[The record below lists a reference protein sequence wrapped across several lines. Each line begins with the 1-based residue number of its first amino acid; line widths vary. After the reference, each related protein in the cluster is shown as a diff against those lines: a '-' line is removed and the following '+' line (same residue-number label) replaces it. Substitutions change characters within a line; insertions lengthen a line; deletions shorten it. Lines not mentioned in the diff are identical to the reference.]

1 MRMRSIFA
9 LASIVAIAAC
19 DASTD
24 PQLAGLNGPGAGS
37 GGNNITLPPLAISPA
52 VVSLVPGTTIQLFT
66 NALPANQSQVQWNSL
81 NPTIATVSLTGLV
94 KAIGTGVTTVVA
106 RYSFDT
112 TNVTTATI
120 IVQGPVQTPNGGMA
134 SGSRSP

>member
-1 MRMRSIFA
+1 MHMRSIFA

-19 DASTD
+19 DASAN

-37 GGNNITLPPLAISPA
+37 GGNINLPPLAISPA

-66 NALPANQSQVQWNSL
+66 NALPANQNQVQWNSL
-81 NPTIATVSLTGLV
+81 NPTIATVSQTGLV

-112 TNVTTATI
+112 TNVATATVM
-120 IVQGPVQTPNGGMA
+120 VQGPVQVPNGGMA